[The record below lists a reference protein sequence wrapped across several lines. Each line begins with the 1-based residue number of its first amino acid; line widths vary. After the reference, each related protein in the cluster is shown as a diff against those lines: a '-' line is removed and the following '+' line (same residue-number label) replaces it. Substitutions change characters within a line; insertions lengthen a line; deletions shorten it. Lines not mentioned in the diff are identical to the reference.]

1 MTWSMRHHDG
11 QEPGLDSNN
20 GIFAIYDRMLHVRL
34 EKMLKS
40 IGASKGIASHVAGCH
55 SPSTN
60 PLHRLINSLRLA
72 KWNIVGNLVLTTG
85 LKT

>member
-1 MTWSMRHHDG
+1 MTWSMRYHDG

-60 PLHRLINSLRLA
+60 PLHRLTL
-72 KWNIVGNLVLTTG
+72 
-85 LKT
+85 